1 MFSKCDVV
9 AFQFLAFKLF
19 FFNINTLAMLAIKI
33 CKNQLLYFI
42 IYISFLVLVT
52 NAGRIHLTKNK
63 KIVSL
68 IFNYLCRHHRCRI
81 FVSNYFFFNINT
93 LAMLAI
99 KIYKNLVVIFCFLLI
114 RMQNFALVSKNKII
128 FLN

>member
-1 MFSKCDVV
+1 
-9 AFQFLAFKLF
+9 
-19 FFNINTLAMLAIKI
+19 MLAIKI

-68 IFNYLCRHHRCRI
+68 IFNYLYRAHRARI
-81 FVSNYFFFNINT
+81 FVSNYFSLT
-93 LAMLAI
+93 
-99 KIYKNLVVIFCFLLI
+99 
-114 RMQNFALVSKNKII
+114 
-128 FLN
+128 

>member
-93 LAMLAI
+93 LRYAR
-99 KIYKNLVVIFCFLLI
+99 YKNIQKSVAIFCFLLI
-114 RMQNFALVSKNKII
+114 RMQNLHW
-128 FLN
+128 

>member
-1 MFSKCDVV
+1 
-9 AFQFLAFKLF
+9 
-19 FFNINTLAMLAIKI
+19 MLLRYA
-33 CKNQLLYFI
+33 NQNNYFI

-99 KIYKNLVVIFCFLLI
+99 KIYKNLVVIFCLCI
-114 RMQNFALVSKNKII
+114 
-128 FLN
+128 